1 MKRVY
6 NHRFKKEMYD
16 LAIGDYIATGEKE
29 IIISTVL
36 GPCIAVCLIDKL
48 SGTVGMNHFMMPG
61 ASRGQDVRY
70 GLDSTEKLIEEMVRA
85 GASEN
90 RLKAKVFGG
99 AVLTN
104 YGEGARKSC
113 NNVPFIEEY
122 LASKKIPIEARDTG
136 SYCGRRIYLCTST
149 YAVWLKKFNKEFYQ
163 KKCAAGGFE
172 EF

>member
-16 LAIGDYIATGEKE
+16 LVIGDYIATREKE
-29 IIISTVL
+29 IIISTIL

-48 SGTVGMNHFMMPG
+48 TGTVGMNHFMMPG
-61 ASRGQDVRY
+61 ASKGQDVRY
-70 GLDSTEKLIEEMVRA
+70 GLDSTEKLIEEMVCA

-99 AVLTN
+99 AVMTN
-104 YGEGARKSC
+104 HGQATSKSSD
-113 NNVPFIEEY
+113 NVPFIEEY

-136 SYCGRRIYLCTST
+136 SHCGRRIYFCTTT

-163 KKCAAGGFE
+163 KKFAAGGFE